1 MFDVGEEE
9 DPRVAAARQIQS
21 QQRAAINEA
30 EAKQQKASAGAE
42 HAGIAGVLSGIGDS
56 LSMVPYAGP
65 ILNAAFQAASVGT
78 AVAGQY
84 ADKPMDETGET
95 AEALGTWS
103 AVGKGAAAIGRDL
116 KDEYG
121 GGEKPP
127 GTPPETPP
135 GTMPELGPV
144 PISPETEGD
153 PLNTFRGGRV
163 RRIPPPV

>member
-1 MFDVGEEE
+1 MSVFDVGEEE

-30 EAKQQKASAGAE
+30 EAKRQKAIAGAE

-78 AVAGQY
+78 QVAGQY
-84 ADKPMDETGET
+84 ADQPMDETGET
-95 AEALGTWS
+95 AKALGTWS
-103 AVGKGAAAIGRDL
+103 AVGKGAAAIGQDIQN
-116 KDEYG
+116 EY

-127 GTPPETPP
+127 KTTPET
-135 GTMPELGPV
+135 TPEPQAGGGPV
-144 PISPETEGD
+144 PLHGGGDD
-153 PLNTFRGGRV
+153 PLGAFRGRVGRRTV
-163 RRIPPPV
+163 